1 MNTNHVRIEEPTTKR
16 SALARL
22 ADLVMHHRRIVAGV
36 WIALTIFGAFSA
48 QQVSKRWL
56 EQFSIPG
63 FSAYEANQ
71 RALQTFGTGAQPP
84 NIAVLRVKGDVTKS
98 TAARET
104 LARVSR
110 DFPQFRTSSYFT
122 TGSLAYVS
130 RDRHTAFATF
140 YPPGRPSFSSDAGF
154 DDIRAALKKAALPG
168 VETNV
173 TGRDALY
180 DSQGSESGG
189 PSVLTEA
196 LIGGAGALVILLF
209 VFGTLP
215 AMLVPILIAIASI
228 LNTFTLI
235 WVLTYIT
242 NVSIIVQFLV
252 ALVGLG
258 VAIDYALLMIFRF
271 REELRHG
278 RDVETAVVETM
289 THAGRSVIVSGS
301 TVAIGLLSMVIIPIP
316 VIRSIGIGGMLIPA
330 VSVLVAITMLPALLS
345 LVGTRI
351 NSLRVMPRRL
361 VEGTDL
367 EAGFWWRWAHLVM
380 RRPLAIGAVGLAI
393 VALLLIPSSQLNPA
407 EAQAKDLAG
416 AKTADAVVGFN
427 RLTESGVSPGA
438 LRPFDVLVEHNPGP
452 QALRAVVSRLES
464 TPGLAG
470 ASAPPAWRK
479 GDAALVEAI
488 PSQDGA
494 AKPVR
499 STISNLQNDVL
510 PSLERQIGGGVQLT
524 LGGSAPEDRDFVH
537 AVYGKFPYVL
547 AFVILLT
554 FVLLM
559 RAFRSVFLAV
569 KAVILNLISLAAA
582 FGIIVFIFQEGHG
595 AEAIWNVH
603 PTDAIIS
610 WIPLMIFA
618 FLYGLSMDYE
628 VFMVSRMREA
638 YDETGKTTDSIAAGL
653 ARTGKLVTSAALVLM
668 FAFFVLS
675 TSPGTDVKQF
685 GIGLAAGIIFDAT
698 VIRALLVPSIM
709 RVAGRWNWWFPHP
722 LARLLFVRPRR
733 PEVEV
738 ALDPSGG

>member
-1 MNTNHVRIEEPTTKR
+1 MSRNEVTRES
-16 SALARL
+16 SALAGL
-22 ADLVMHHRRIVAGV
+22 ARFVMRHRRLVAGV
-36 WIALTIFGAFSA
+36 WIVLTIFGAFA
-48 QQVSKRWL
+48 AGQVSKRWL

-71 RALQTFGTGAQPP
+71 RTLDTFGTGAQAP
-84 NIAVLRVKGDVTKS
+84 NIAVIRVKGDVTRS

-104 LARVSR
+104 LAKVSR
-110 DFPQFRTSSYFT
+110 EFPKFRTSSYFT

-130 RDRHTAFATF
+130 NDRHVAFATF
-140 YPPGRPSFSSDAGF
+140 YPPGRPSFSSDAHF
-154 DDIRAALKKAALPG
+154 KELRSALRTAAPPG
-168 VETNV
+168 VETHV

-196 LIGGAGALVILLF
+196 LIGGVGALVILLF
-209 VFGTLP
+209 VFGTIP
-215 AMLVPILIAIASI
+215 AMLTPILIAVASI
-228 LNTFTLI
+228 LNTFTLV

-242 NVSIIVQFLV
+242 DVSIIVQFLV

-278 RDVETAVVETM
+278 RDVDTAVVETV

-316 VIRSIGIGGMLIPA
+316 VIRSIGIGGLLIPT
-330 VSVLVAITMLPALLS
+330 VSVIVAITMLPALLS
-345 LVGTRI
+345 LLGHRI
-351 NSLRVMPRRL
+351 NSMRVMPKKI

-380 RRPLAIGAVGLAI
+380 RRPVAIGALGLAI
-393 VALLLIPSSQLNPA
+393 VGLLLVPAANLNPA

-416 AKTADAVVGFN
+416 AKTADAVVGLN
-427 RLTESGVSPGA
+427 ELRDSGISPGVTKPFVILAERNPSTEA
-438 LRPFDVLVEHNPGP
+438 LDK
-452 QALRAVVSRLES
+452 VVARLQS
-464 TPGLAG
+464 TPGIDG
-470 ASAPPAWRK
+470 ASAPVAWRK
-479 GDAALVEAI
+479 GNSALVEAI

-499 STISNLQNDVL
+499 HTISRLQDDVL
-510 PSLERQIGGGVQLT
+510 PQLESQIGGNVNLT
-524 LGGSAPEDRDFVH
+524 LGGVAAEDRDFVH

-638 YDETGKTTDSIAAGL
+638 YDETGRTTDSIALGL

-675 TSPGTDVKQF
+675 TSPGTDIKQF

-698 VIRALLVPSIM
+698 IIRGLLVPSIM
-709 RVAGRWNWWFPHP
+709 RVAGKWNWWLPPP
-722 LARLLFVRPRR
+722 LARALFVRPHQ
-733 PEVEV
+733 P
-738 ALDPSGG
+738 ALQDSGS

>member
-1 MNTNHVRIEEPTTKR
+1 MSSNEQHQDSTP
-16 SALARL
+16 ALAQL
-22 ADLVMHHRRIVAGV
+22 AHFVMHHRRLVAGV
-36 WIALTIFGAFSA
+36 WIVLTIFGAFSA
-48 QQVSKRWL
+48 GQVSKRWL

-71 RALQTFGTGAQPP
+71 RTLKTFGSGAQAP
-84 NIAVLRVKGDVTKS
+84 NVAVLRVKGDVTKS
-98 TAARET
+98 AAARQT
-104 LARVSR
+104 LARVSQE
-110 DFPQFRTSSYFT
+110 FPKFRTSSYYT

-130 RDRHTAFATF
+130 HDRHTAFATF
-140 YPPGRPSFSSDAGF
+140 YPPGRPSFSSDARF
-154 DDIRAALKKAALPG
+154 DDIRAALKGAAPPG
-168 VETNV
+168 METNV

-242 NVSIIVQFLV
+242 DVSIIVQFLV

-278 RDVETAVVETM
+278 QDVETAVVETV

-301 TVAIGLLSMVIIPIP
+301 TVAIGLVSMVIIPIP
-316 VIRSIGIGGMLIPA
+316 VIRSIGIGGMLIPL

-345 LVGTRI
+345 LLGSRI
-351 NSLRVMPRRL
+351 NSLRVMPKRI

-380 RRPLAIGAVGLAI
+380 RRPIAVGAVGLAI
-393 VALLLIPSSQLNPA
+393 VALLLIPASQLNPA

-416 AKTADAVVGFN
+416 AKTADAVVGLN
-427 RLTESGVSPGA
+427 RLTDSGISPGA
-438 LRPFDVLVEHNPGP
+438 VKPFVVLVEHNPGSA
-452 QALRAVVSRLES
+452 ALDTVVSRLQS
-464 TPGLAG
+464 TPGIAG

-479 GDAALVEAI
+479 GDSALVEAI

-499 STISNLQNDVL
+499 HTISNVQDNVL
-510 PSLERQIGGGVQLT
+510 PALESKMGGNVQLT
-524 LGGSAPEDRDFVH
+524 LGGIAPEDRDFVH

-582 FGIIVFIFQEGHG
+582 FGIIVFIFQQGHG

-603 PTDAIIS
+603 STDAIIS

-628 VFMVSRMREA
+628 VFMVARMREA
-638 YDETGKTTDSIAAGL
+638 YDETGRSRDSVALGL

-675 TSPGTDVKQF
+675 TSPGTDIKQF

-698 VIRALLVPSIM
+698 VIRGLLVPAIM
-709 RVAGRWNWWFPHP
+709 RVAGRWNWWFPQP
-722 LARLLFVRPRR
+722 LARALLVRPQQ
-733 PEVEV
+733 P
-738 ALDPSGG
+738 ALQDSGA